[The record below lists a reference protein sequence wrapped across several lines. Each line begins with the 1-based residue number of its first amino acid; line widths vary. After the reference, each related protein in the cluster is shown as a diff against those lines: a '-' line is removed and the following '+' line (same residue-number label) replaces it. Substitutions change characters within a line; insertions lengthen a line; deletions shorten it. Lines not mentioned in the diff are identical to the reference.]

1 MEPAP
6 KRLPSPPPSEPLT
19 PTLRAALALLLE
31 AYDYAY
37 ELQRDLWDFA
47 VEIDSLHAVGL
58 TSSTLRFL
66 LCKEYIEQGLE
77 CTRPNTGKRSFRP
90 VANLTLTA
98 QACFVLTAAGATLA
112 RQGDARALE
121 VFPPASGPKP
131 TAEPRSVPRW
141 DPQLRELRWEAHLI
155 KQFKVPAP
163 NQELILEVF
172 QEEGW
177 PACIDDPLSPNVAQD
192 CKERLHDTIK
202 SLNRNQIQA
211 MIHFRGNG
219 KGSGVRWGWRD

>member
-6 KRLPSPPPSEPLT
+6 KHLPSPPPSETLT
-19 PTLRAALALLLE
+19 PNLRAALALLLE
-31 AYDYAY
+31 AYDYAH

-47 VEIDSLHAVGL
+47 VEIDNLRAAGL
-58 TSSTLRFL
+58 TCSALRCL
-66 LCKEYIEQGLE
+66 LCKEYVEQGLE

-90 VANLTLTA
+90 VANLTLAA
-98 QACFVLTAAGATLA
+98 QTCFVLTAEGAALA
-112 RQGDARALE
+112 RQGDAHALE
-121 VFPPASGPKP
+121 LFPPVAGPKP
-131 TAEPRSVPRW
+131 TAEPRSIPLW
-141 DPQLRELRWEAHLI
+141 DAQSRELRWEAHLI

-163 NQELILEVF
+163 NQELILAVF
-172 QEEGW
+172 EEEGW
-177 PACIDDPLSPNVAQD
+177 PVCIDDPLSPNPAQD